1 MITATLGVIAL
12 AAAAEWYFLR
22 PNKFYESIFLLM
34 GAVCLIKPGWMT
46 DLIGLGLLLFVGLA
60 QRSRN
65 QKDKKSVPGAVILGK
80 A

>member
-1 MITATLGVIAL
+1 MISAALGVIAL

-22 PNKFYESIFLLM
+22 PNKFYESIFLLVA
-34 GAVCLIKPGWMT
+34 AVCLIKPGWIT
-46 DLIGLGLLLFVGLA
+46 DVIGLALLLFVTLA

-65 QKDKKSVPGAVILGK
+65 QKDKKLVPEGVILEK